1 MKNFY
6 KGREKF
12 FEGFKEG
19 IFLLKSDDDDNDDDD
34 DNKSE
39 QQQASK
45 KPTKDDA
52 NAFREGINKKETD
65 MNKELFKKH
74 FNFERP
80 SDMLK
85 YLYETNDREENNKL
99 VSVINSG
106 LKILKKEIKETPKE
120 ESEIEKPD
128 KIVNI
133 VKEILKF
140 NKQKQE
146 GRCLKILTPRQTLSR
161 LPVSLAQLIAGNNS
175 EKLKNEIRQLLYS
188 LYRSKN
194 MSKQV
199 YNNLI
204 TYI

>member
-1 MKNFY
+1 MCFALNNYIPRDPKYTEAKNSLLNNAKNFY
-6 KGREKF
+6 KGRENF

-19 IFLLKSDDDDNDDDD
+19 IFLLKSDDDD
-34 DNKSE
+34 KSE
-39 QQQASK
+39 QQQPSK

-52 NAFREGINKKETD
+52 NAFSEGINKKETD

-80 SDMLK
+80 SNMLK
-85 YLYETNDREENNKL
+85 CLYKTNDREENNKL
-99 VSVINSG
+99 VSVISSG
-106 LKILKKEIKETPKE
+106 LKILKKEIKETPKK

-146 GRCLKILTPRQTLSR
+146 GRCLKILTPRQWLSR
-161 LPVSLAQLIAGNNS
+161 LPVSLAQLKAGNNS

-188 LYRSKN
+188 P
-194 MSKQV
+194 
-199 YNNLI
+199 
-204 TYI
+204 